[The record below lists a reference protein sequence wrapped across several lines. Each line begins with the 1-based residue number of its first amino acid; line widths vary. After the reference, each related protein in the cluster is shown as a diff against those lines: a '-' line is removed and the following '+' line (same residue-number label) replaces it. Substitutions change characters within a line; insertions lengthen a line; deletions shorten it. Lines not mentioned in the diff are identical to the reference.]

1 MPTLD
6 MPTRREW
13 LQSAAAAGTLLA
25 LDPIFLRS
33 VAGRAPSA
41 QDLVAR
47 QIPGTDERLPIIGL
61 GSSASFRRVAG
72 SGDLSR
78 LAEVIR
84 TFVENGATVFDTAPS
99 YGDSEE
105 AAGTIAADLG
115 VADQI
120 FWATKVNVA
129 GRRGGSADPDRAR
142 AQIERSFERLRVP
155 AIDLIQVHNL
165 GDPPTQMGILEE
177 LKDEGRV
184 RYVGITSTSKRQYEA
199 LAQAMRDY
207 DLDFIGIDYAVD
219 NRSAADVILPLAAE
233 RGIGVLVYVPFGRS
247 RLFQRAAGRDV
258 PDWAAEFGA
267 DSWARF
273 FLKFAAAHPAV
284 TVVTPAT
291 SNPEHML
298 DNIGAAYGRLP
309 DEDEQARMIEFVEGL
324 PAAG

>member
-1 MPTLD
+1 

-13 LQSAAAAGTLLA
+13 LQSTAAAGTLLA
-25 LDPIFLRS
+25 LDPLLVRAAS
-33 VAGRAPSA
+33 VRPAAQELLTRA
-41 QDLVAR
+41 
-47 QIPGTDERLPIIGL
+47 IPGTDEHLPIIGL
-61 GSSASFRRVAG
+61 GSSASFRRMAG
-72 SGDLSR
+72 SGDLSQ
-78 LAEVIR
+78 LTEVIR
-84 TFVENGATVFDTAPS
+84 TFVDSGATVFDTAPS

-105 AAGTIAADLG
+105 AAGTIAAELG
-115 VADQI
+115 VADRI

-129 GRRGGSADPDRAR
+129 GRGGGSADPERAR
-142 AQIERSFERLRVP
+142 AQLERSFERLRVP
-155 AIDLIQVHNL
+155 VVDLIQVHNL

-177 LKDEGRV
+177 MKAEGRV

-199 LAQAMRDY
+199 LAQSMRDY

-219 NRSAADVILPLAAE
+219 NRSAADTILPLAAE
-233 RGIGVLVYVPFGRS
+233 RGIGVLVYVPVGRT

-258 PDWAAEFGA
+258 PAWAAEFGA

-298 DNIGAAYGRLP
+298 DNIGGAHGRLP
-309 DEDEQARMIEFVEGL
+309 DEDEQARMVELVEAL
-324 PAAG
+324 PSAR